1 MTAAVALASHMLTA
15 EEIALIHARRAG
27 LTVAEVE
34 PPIAAAAAPAVPAVE
49 HPFITRM
56 KGLIPAGQTSVYINR
71 KMGHYRPLAVVNT
84 VKGRRGVYC
93 VGPAMNGSGVLMV
106 YTCKITGPG
115 YLHRPGKFDG
125 SFSQP
130 AADLCQFN

>member
-1 MTAAVALASHMLTA
+1 MTAVAALAMHALSA
-15 EEIALIHARRAG
+15 AEIAMIHAVRAG
-27 LTVAEVE
+27 QITAEVE
-34 PPIAAAAAPAVPAVE
+34 APVAAAAAVPATD

-56 KGLIPAGQTSVYINR
+56 RGLIPAGQSSLYINR
-71 KMGHYRPLAVVNT
+71 KLGHFRPAAIVNT

-93 VGPAMNGSGVLMV
+93 VGPAKNGSGVLTV

-130 AADLCQFN
+130 VADLCQFN